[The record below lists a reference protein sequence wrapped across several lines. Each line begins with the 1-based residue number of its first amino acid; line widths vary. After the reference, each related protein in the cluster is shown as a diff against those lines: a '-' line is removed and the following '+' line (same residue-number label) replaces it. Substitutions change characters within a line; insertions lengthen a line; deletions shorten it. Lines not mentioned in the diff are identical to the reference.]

1 MAKVP
6 ALQSSAFQA
15 LFETAPDAMIVID
28 GTGRIVLANPQSE
41 GLFGYPAA
49 GLQGLLVE
57 ALVPEAARGRH
68 QAHRASYAARP
79 RVTRMGTGQELVGLR
94 HDGSQFAVEIA
105 LSPIETEAE
114 RFYVASIRDI
124 SETQRARHVLIRARY
139 DALVAQVG
147 RLVLESPSDDIAFE
161 NILGLITKEL
171 SVDAIAIV
179 FIQPQSRAIQVRAA
193 VGFTQKL
200 LVTLPIM
207 LAPENFSPAPN
218 SNETVAFTVDSLAP
232 AQSAQL
238 RSLLDVAGFAD
249 LIAVPLFDR
258 SRPMGALIKA
268 AHQAATFDRDKI
280 HFLQSVANLLAA
292 SVQRSRS
299 EEQLAHVQRLDA
311 VGQLTGG
318 IAHDFNNLLTVIS
331 GNLQLLE
338 TELEDRPQT
347 QEILASALRAVGRGA
362 ELTRKLLAFARR
374 QRLNPCVIDPRQQV
388 NELIPMLARTLG
400 EMIKVEVEYAAALPN
415 VFVDPAELDAA
426 ILNLALNARDAMLR
440 GGILHILVRTQSFDV
455 ADAGLELAPGNYVV
469 IEVRDTGLGMAPD
482 VLARAFEP
490 FFTTKE
496 VGRGSGLGLSMVYGF
511 VKQSGGHLSAQSRLG
526 YGTRVELYLPA
537 AQSSASI
544 PPKVVATLSSGG
556 KEAILVVEDE
566 AEVRRIAIAFLRSL
580 GYSTYEAVNA
590 EQALLLLQTHADIE
604 LLFTD
609 VILGSG
615 KSGVELAREAQQ
627 IRPDLPVL
635 LTSGYEHPIAAADG
649 TVPILAA
656 LLRKPYRREDLAAAV
671 RREIDQPQ

>member
-1 MAKVP
+1 V
-6 ALQSSAFQA
+6 S
-15 LFETAPDAMIVID
+15 D
-28 GTGRIVLANPQSE
+28 GAGRIVLANPQAE
-41 GLFGYPAA
+41 ALFGYPAA
-49 GLQGLLVE
+49 GLQGVLVE

-68 QAHRASYAARP
+68 QAHRAGYVAQP
-79 RVTRMGTGQELVGLR
+79 RVRRMGTGQELVGLR
-94 HDGSQFAVEIA
+94 HDGSPFAVEIA
-105 LSPIETEAE
+105 LSPIETEAG

-124 SETQRARHVLIRARY
+124 SETQRARHALIRARY

-200 LVTLPIM
+200 LATLPIM
-207 LAPENFSPAPN
+207 LAPENFSAAPN
-218 SNETVAFTVDSLAP
+218 SNETAAFTVDSLAS

-258 SRPMGALIKA
+258 GRPMGALLKA

-347 QEILASALRAVGRGA
+347 QEILACALRAVGRGA

-388 NELIPMLARTLG
+388 DELIPMLARTLG
-400 EMIKVEVEYAAALPN
+400 EMITVEVEYAAALPN

-455 ADAGLELAPGNYVV
+455 ADAALELAPGNYVV
-469 IEVRDTGLGMAPD
+469 IEVHDTGLGMSPD

-511 VKQSGGHLSAQSRLG
+511 VKQSGGHLNAQSRLG
-526 YGTRVELYLPA
+526 YGTRIELYLPA

-544 PPKVVATLSSGG
+544 PPKAVATLATGG
-556 KEAILVVEDE
+556 KEVILVVEDE
-566 AEVRRIAIAFLRSL
+566 AEVRRIAVAFLRSL
-580 GYSTYEAVNA
+580 GYSTCEAVNA
-590 EQALLLLQTHADIE
+590 EQALLLLQTHADIA

-615 KSGVELAREAQQ
+615 KNGVELAREALQM
-627 IRPDLPVL
+627 RPDLPVL
-635 LTSGYEHPIAAADG
+635 LTSGYEHPITAADG
-649 TVPILAA
+649 TAPSQAA

-671 RREIDQPQ
+671 RREINQPH